1 MRSVLQESSRDR
13 AQTHSSSKF
22 TLALVAVWSIGIGVL
37 LRDVAQDWLDV
48 ERERQIAAC
57 KADREQAAEYASHL
71 SKLLTDGGRLTAP
84 GTVVSC
90 KAKHIKVNS

>member
-1 MRSVLQESSRDR
+1 MYQARQESTRDR

-22 TLALVAVWSIGIGVL
+22 TLALVAVWSLGLGVL

-48 ERERQIAAC
+48 EKEQQIAAC

-90 KAKHIKVNS
+90 KARHIQVGS

>member
-1 MRSVLQESSRDR
+1 MLPMF
-13 AQTHSSSKF
+13 KY
-22 TLALVAVWSIGIGVL
+22 ALVAVWSIGLGVL
-37 LRDVAQDWLDV
+37 LRDVAQDWMDAKEL
-48 ERERQIAAC
+48 AAC
-57 KADREQAAEYASHL
+57 EARSAEYASHL